1 MSADTTFE
9 SNVNT
14 NDNDHNHSLTINYI
28 LLSDCK
34 MAHCLV
40 FIICYH
46 HLFVLGGISVGR
58 SEGCFGANCWIRW
71 EIVVAPGGDKSHG
84 SLGHHTIQYHTIPYN
99 TIPYN
104 AIQCHAMSYC
114 IIPYHTKPNNTKKQP
129 HHTDTSPHH
138 TISGDKS
145 HGSPRSLLSASH
157 DPAATAQDP
166 RLQGLAETIY

>member
-84 SLGHHTIQYHTIPYN
+84 SLGHHTIQYYTIQYY
-99 TIPYN
+99 T
-104 AIQCHAMSYC
+104 IQCHTMPCHVILYNTLPYQTKQYKKTTTSYRYQ
-114 IIPYHTKPNNTKKQP
+114 PTSYH
-129 HHTDTSPHH
+129 
-138 TISGDKS
+138 I
-145 HGSPRSLLSASH
+145 R
-157 DPAATAQDP
+157 
-166 RLQGLAETIY
+166 